1 VWVLNFRGNMEIMT
15 AKEAKQ
21 KSDESNLKSIMN
33 VIEES
38 VKTKVDC
45 FISVKNKYITK
56 YVSEKLILA
65 GYKITK
71 DTPNFSFISWV
82 ED

>member
-1 VWVLNFRGNMEIMT
+1 MEIMT

-21 KSDESNLKSIMN
+21 RTDESNLKSIMD

-38 VKTKVDC
+38 VKTKIDC
-45 FISVKNKYITK
+45 FISIKNEYITK

-71 DTPNFSFISWV
+71 DTPSFSFISWA
-82 ED
+82 DG